1 MKKSKI
7 IGLSLIS
14 ALLVFSL
21 TNVSHAAAPPS
32 YVGIDIGDSF
42 TWIATANIAN
52 INSSGIGVIGAEN
65 WTLAYNEL
73 DALVFNATGLK
84 IGSLLA
90 GGMKM
95 SIKNFTEEMEPYYPW
110 EPRYVGV
117 FTELNVSYVP
127 DVWVMVD
134 DGISY
139 PSLMIVNPT
148 GINNSNY
155 HYILGGGMPVILPIG
170 LNYGQLASWITT
182 NITGL
187 EPIYNNVTITGLSNG
202 FRATVL
208 GSFLEWALVD
218 SGAPFSVPSLDDVV
232 VEVTWNA
239 NGVLDSASLKY
250 GGLTLVTAE
259 LLGEGADE
267 IPGYLLPVFLGVG
280 AIAIIGTISIIRRK
294 KQLA

>member
-32 YVGIDIGDSF
+32 YVGIDIGDSY
-42 TWIATANIAN
+42 TWIATANMAN
-52 INSSGIGVIGAEN
+52 INSSAISIIGAEN
-65 WTLAYNEL
+65 WTLTYNML
-73 DALVFNATGLK
+73 DELVFNATAIH

-90 GGMKM
+90 GGMKA
-95 SIKNFTEEMEPYYPW
+95 SITNFTDEMEIYPGISG
-110 EPRYVGV
+110 VGV
-117 FTELNVSYVP
+117 FAEMNISYVP
-127 DVWVMVD
+127 DVWVPMID
-134 DGISY
+134 DSY
-139 PSLMIVNPT
+139 PAFMIVDPTDMNETNYFMMISNPLFLPL
-148 GINNSNY
+148 GINF
-155 HYILGGGMPVILPIG
+155 
-170 LNYGQLASWITT
+170 GQMASWITS

-208 GSFLEWALVD
+208 GSFLEWALANLF
-218 SGAPFSVPSLDDVV
+218 GAPFPVTNLDDVV
-232 VEVTWNA
+232 VEVTWNS
-239 NGVLDSASLKY
+239 NGVLSSASLKY

-259 LLGEGADE
+259 LLGAGADE

-294 KQLA
+294 KRII